1 MKEKGITLIAL
12 VVTIVVLLILAGVS
26 ISMLTGENGIIT
38 RAEESSIK
46 NDNGAVLEGIKLKL
60 ADYYAQYKGELQED
74 KINLLKADGIIDNN
88 CIVNV
93 PKLLEK
99 KLSTGNGS
107 GRKDVYLIE
116 NNHLYYLDKNEE
128 ATDLGDLGNFD
139 NDLETTDPSYF
150 EISDDGTITLK
161 DYEDYYNDKL
171 HDSKCPYQLENIV
184 IPSEVR
190 GITVTKIGKGFCSHY
205 KYVKTIYIPDTV
217 TSIGD
222 MAFTGCINLERVRM
236 SPNISDYDGNPYK
249 QCTGCGAVTKVKN
262 ENVLLASFMERY
274 MLNKSQEE
282 LEELILKTYSYT
294 GTYEEF
300 LQDLQEYDI
309 DFNQE
314 AEDAG
319 MKYIEYIKNILV
331 NAENS
336 WLRVEYA
343 VYNNGGAEKTIE
355 ELEQMFVEKNGGTG
369 NFDNF
374 LVQEGMSRED
384 FNNMIKEQGFRT
396 EEDFLKVFIY
406 LQ

>member
-93 PKLLEK
+93 PKLLGK

-128 ATDLGDLGNFD
+128 A
-139 NDLETTDPSYF
+139 
-150 EISDDGTITLK
+150 
-161 DYEDYYNDKL
+161 
-171 HDSKCPYQLENIV
+171 
-184 IPSEVR
+184 
-190 GITVTKIGKGFCSHY
+190 
-205 KYVKTIYIPDTV
+205 
-217 TSIGD
+217 
-222 MAFTGCINLERVRM
+222 
-236 SPNISDYDGNPYK
+236 
-249 QCTGCGAVTKVKN
+249 
-262 ENVLLASFMERY
+262 
-274 MLNKSQEE
+274 
-282 LEELILKTYSYT
+282 
-294 GTYEEF
+294 
-300 LQDLQEYDI
+300 YDI

-343 VYNNGGAEKTIE
+343 VYNNGGAEKAIE